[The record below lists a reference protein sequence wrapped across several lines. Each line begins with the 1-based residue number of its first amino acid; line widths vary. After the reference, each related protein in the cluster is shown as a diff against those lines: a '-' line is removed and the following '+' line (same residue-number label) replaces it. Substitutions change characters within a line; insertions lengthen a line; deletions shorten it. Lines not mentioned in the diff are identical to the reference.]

1 MKYAPTSTGPSR
13 TLSPAEIETF
23 GQELDAIRRRVMA
36 SLGEREAIYI
46 RRVQA
51 LVRYTEISG
60 RGLLFLGWLPPAW
73 LTGTSL
79 LAFSKIVDNM
89 ELGHNVMHGQYD
101 WMHEPA
107 LTGNQYEWDSA
118 CPGDAW
124 RHSHN
129 YMHHTF
135 TNVEGKDRDI
145 GYGILRLTDD
155 QKWNPGHL
163 LQPVRAA
170 MLAALFQWG
179 VAMHDLEA
187 EKVIQGKKS
196 LRQLWH
202 DFKPVGKK
210 GARQILKDYA
220 FFPLVAGPAALPV
233 LAGNATAN
241 LARNLWAFAI
251 IFCGHFTEDAETFPE
266 SCLHNETR
274 GQWYLRQ
281 LKGSSNLEGGLFFH
295 FMSGNLSHQIEH
307 HLFPELP
314 ALRYAEI
321 ATEVRAI
328 CERYGQ
334 HYNTGPFSRQFSSVV
349 RRIMRYS
356 LPTAL
361 RPRERSA
368 APAPI
373 KASNPLAAAA

>member
-1 MKYAPTSTGPSR
+1 MRHSTAPDSR
-13 TLSPAEIETF
+13 SRPLSAAETEAF
-23 GQELDAIRRRVMA
+23 GRELDAVRQEIMA
-36 SLGEREAIYI
+36 SVGEREATYI

-51 LVRYTEISG
+51 LVRYSEIGG
-60 RGLLFLGWLPPAW
+60 RGLLCLGWLPPAW
-73 LTGTSL
+73 LTGTTL
-79 LAFSKIVDNM
+79 LSFSKIVDNM

-101 WMHEPA
+101 WMRDPS
-107 LTGNQYEWDSA
+107 LVGNRYEWDSA

-135 TNVEGKDRDI
+135 TNIEGKDRDI

-163 LQPVRAA
+163 LQPLRAA

-187 EKVIQGKKS
+187 EKVLQGKKS
-196 LRQLWH
+196 LRQLWQ
-202 DFKPVGKK
+202 DFKPIGKK
-210 GARQILKDYA
+210 GVRQVAKDYV
-220 FFPLVAGPAALPV
+220 FFPLLAGPAALPV

-241 LARNLWAFAI
+241 LTRNVWAFAI
-251 IFCGHFTEDAETFPE
+251 IFCGHFTDDAETFSE
-266 SCLHNETR
+266 SVLEGETR

-281 LKGSSNLEGGLFFH
+281 LKGSSNLEGGAFFH

-307 HLFPELP
+307 HLYPELP

-321 ATEVRAI
+321 ATRVRAI
-328 CERYGQ
+328 CARYGQ
-334 HYNTGPFSRQFSSVV
+334 HYDTGPFRTQFTGVL
-349 RRIMRYS
+349 RRILRYS
-356 LPTAL
+356 LPTPL
-361 RPRERSA
+361 RTRHRRVSSEHLVTPTLATA
-368 APAPI
+368 A
-373 KASNPLAAAA
+373 